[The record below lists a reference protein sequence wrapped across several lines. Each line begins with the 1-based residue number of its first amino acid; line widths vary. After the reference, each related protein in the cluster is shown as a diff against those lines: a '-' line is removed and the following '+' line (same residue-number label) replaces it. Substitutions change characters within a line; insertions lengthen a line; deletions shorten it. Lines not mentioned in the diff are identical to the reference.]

1 MVIGRRNT
9 GRQKRYNV
17 QVDVEILG
25 LKRGW
30 LDRKK
35 HFKSSGWENLP
46 MGRSM
51 RIVTYTDIRYNAHLI
66 YQDKNIQ

>member
-17 QVDVEILG
+17 QVDVEILS

-30 LDRKK
+30 QDRKK
-35 HFKSSGWENLP
+35 HFKSRGWENLP
-46 MGRSM
+46 IGRSM
-51 RIVTYTDIRYNAHLI
+51 KIVTYTDIRYNAHLI